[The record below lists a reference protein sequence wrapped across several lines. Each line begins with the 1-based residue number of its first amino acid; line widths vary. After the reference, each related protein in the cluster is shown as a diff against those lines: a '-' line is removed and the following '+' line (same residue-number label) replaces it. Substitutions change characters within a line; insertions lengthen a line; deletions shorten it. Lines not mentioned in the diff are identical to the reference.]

1 MTFTVISLSGGSL
14 ISTVPVS
21 NGQATFTVAL
31 LPVGFVGVVASYNG
45 DDPNFPSQSSGSNG
59 INIVPADTTTTLT
72 FSNNPSNLG
81 SPVTLTAT
89 VSGSAAGLS
98 PTGTVT
104 FMDLATNQTL
114 GTATLNGSLQA
125 ALTTS
130 SLAANPH
137 VIKAIYN
144 GDANFATSNDVKQLV
159 ISKGSTTTSLS
170 SSPNPSVAG
179 QPVTFTAV
187 VSSTAPGF
195 TPTGTVTFLEG
206 GNSIGSAPLGSNGQ
220 ASFTIATLAVGN
232 HTITASYSGDFNF
245 TPAAAR

>member
-1 MTFTVISLSGGSL
+1 LRQSPPQPLTGLILSDSRPHLTPASQVFPTQGVPVPGGTVTFTVISLSGGSL

-72 FSNNPSNLG
+72 FSNNTSNLG

-130 SLAANPH
+130 SLAANP
-137 VIKAIYN
+137 
-144 GDANFATSNDVKQLV
+144 
-159 ISKGSTTTSLS
+159 
-170 SSPNPSVAG
+170 
-179 QPVTFTAV
+179 
-187 VSSTAPGF
+187 
-195 TPTGTVTFLEG
+195 
-206 GNSIGSAPLGSNGQ
+206 
-220 ASFTIATLAVGN
+220 
-232 HTITASYSGDFNF
+232 
-245 TPAAAR
+245 